1 MSFAKPD
8 KKNDYVNE
16 DDKLYCSH
24 AGCRNLWSVRVE
36 GSPAKCSFHHWG
48 AKPKHEGTV
57 TYKQW
62 ADRQTLSKPVA
73 DWYQQSDEKW

>member
-8 KKNDYVNE
+8 KKSDYVSE

-24 AGCRNLWSVRVE
+24 PGCPNLWSVRME
-36 GSPAKCSFHHWG
+36 GSPAKCSHHQWG
-48 AKPKHEGTV
+48 AKPKHEGTS

-62 ADRQTLSKPVA
+62 ADRQALSKPVA
-73 DWYQQSDEKW
+73 DWYQQPEEKW